1 MAKPSVNPPSAPATV
16 ESLTPRGRKTRDSL
30 IGAAR
35 TVFEDVGFLDTRV
48 EHIAQ
53 EAHVSYGT
61 FYRYFESKEEIFYEL
76 STRLFEDVHHHR
88 EPSESAGSPAEKLIA
103 SNRAYYEAYR
113 RNARLMAIVE
123 QVATFNEDFRLVRQE
138 HRRQLTDRTARAI
151 NRWQRD
157 GRVRA
162 DLDPVLAAR
171 AMAAMVDHTLYLW
184 LVQGDTADAEALLD
198 TLDSMCLG
206 ALGLGQG

>member
-1 MAKPSVNPPSAPATV
+1 MAKAAVNPPSTPATV

-30 IGAAR
+30 LDAAR
-35 TVFEDVGFLDTRV
+35 TVFETVGFLDTRV
-48 EHIAQ
+48 EQIAH
-53 EAHVSYGT
+53 EANVSYGT
-61 FYRYFESKEEIFYEL
+61 FYRYFESKEEIFREL
-76 STRLFEDVHHHR
+76 STRLFDDVHHR
-88 EPSESAGSPAEKLIA
+88 GPSDSAASPADKLIT

-123 QVATFNEDFRLVRQE
+123 QVATFNDDFRLVRQE

-151 NRWQRD
+151 DRWQRD

-162 DLDPVLAAR
+162 DLSPVLAAR

-184 LVQGDTADAEALLD
+184 LVQGDTADADALLD

-206 ALGLGQG
+206 ALGLDRD